1 MSEKLLIVGG
11 TGFIGK
17 NLTRKAVES
26 GFLTTVISLNLPK
39 EDYKVI
45 NAEYLQADVTNL
57 DHLKK
62 TLLNRKFDYIVNL
75 SGYIDHSDFMS
86 GGMEIINAHFDGVQN
101 LLQVINW
108 DGLKKFIQIGSS
120 AEYGALNSPH
130 KEINITNPKSYY
142 GKAKCMATN
151 YLMKLNKKKK
161 FPLTILRPYQ
171 VFGPKQDSN
180 RLIPF
185 VIKNCLDDKTFPCSS
200 GNQFR
205 DFIFIEDIIEVILKC
220 LNNKKSQGEIF
231 NVGSGK
237 PKRVRQVISL
247 IRKTIRLG
255 KPKYGTIKLRK
266 EEQLN
271 FFPSISKAKL
281 KIKWKPRHSFIDSL
295 NKTIKSY
302 KK

>member
-1 MSEKLLIVGG
+1 MKQENYRILIVGG
-11 TGFIGK
+11 TGFIGYHLAKKCIKKNWIVTSLSTKKPNKNRKLDKIKYLYCDISKKK
-17 NLTRKAVES
+17 NLKKK
-26 GFLTTVISLNLPK
+26 LNK
-39 EDYKVI
+39 
-45 NAEYLQADVTNL
+45 N
-57 DHLKK
+57 
-62 TLLNRKFDYIVNL
+62 FDYVVNL
-75 SGYIDHSDFMS
+75 GGHVEHSLKTKTFLS
-86 GGMEIINAHFDGVQN
+86 HYNGAKN
-101 LLQVINW
+101 LADLFI
-108 DGLKKFIQIGSS
+108 KTKIKSFIQIGSS

-142 GKAKCMATN
+142 GKAKSMATN

-231 NVGSGK
+231 NIGSGK
-237 PKRVRQVISL
+237 PKRVREVISL